1 MLTKQILWD
10 LFTRATPVIVVYL
23 WKKYDNRKAQKKLK
37 ISNSQLS
44 AKTAYYPQIMGL
56 KNGKLI
62 NECIDRLFQHTK
74 ATRFLILVG
83 INGKE
88 AMQHVSVVLP
98 RTKDVVE
105 VNPAVYQNVPTD
117 KDYIQRLKH
126 LEKVGEVEID
136 VFEMPRGMLKSI
148 YYKEMISHSILK
160 FIARTKIDANND
172 AFAFCSVATD
182 TEEPFS
188 TYDKIIINKEF
199 EQIKQYLKS

>member
-1 MLTKQILWD
+1 MLTNELLWD
-10 LFTRATPVIVVYL
+10 FLSRTAPVVVSLL
-23 WKKYDNRKAQKKLK
+23 WQYFKNKKAQKKLK

-62 NECIDRLFQHTK
+62 NDCIDRIFRNTK
-74 ATRFLILVG
+74 ITRFLILVG

-88 AMQHVSVVLP
+88 AMQHVSVILP

-105 VNPAVYQNVPTD
+105 VNPAVYQNLPTD
-117 KDYIQRLKH
+117 KDYIKRLKV
-126 LEKVGEVEID
+126 LEKVGEIEID

-160 FIARTKIDANND
+160 FIARTNIDKNND
-172 AFAFCSVATD
+172 AFAFCSIATD
-182 TEEPFS
+182 TEEPIS
-188 TYDKIIINKEF
+188 TFDKIIIDKEF
-199 EQIKQYLKS
+199 ELIKNYLKS